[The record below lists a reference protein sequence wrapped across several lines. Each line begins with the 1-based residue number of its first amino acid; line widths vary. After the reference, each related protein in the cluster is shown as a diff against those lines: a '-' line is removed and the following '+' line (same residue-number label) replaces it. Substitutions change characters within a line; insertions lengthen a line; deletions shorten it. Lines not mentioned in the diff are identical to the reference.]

1 MRFLNDKFF
10 RAAVVVF
17 LLLMIL
23 PFIFSAPQP
32 DGQNIDG
39 LSEVSSTTPIYKALN
54 QIARFYGF
62 KKQDD
67 KKSVKTEIKTSD
79 SLKKI
84 INAKKESAKEL
95 KQENISE
102 EDTKSLKEEENIS
115 SASDSVTGNQYKQE
129 NFYSPS
135 DFYFSEDNYPDLTQ
149 EEFEKLPLSK
159 KREYLRAK
167 EKARKNN
174 MRVLDQ
180 NSQSD
185 TPNNL
190 TAENGIN
197 KNAQYDT
204 SGNLT
209 ARNTLNNN
217 SSYKNQKVKHFSNT
231 NRNNVNKKGGVHFFD
246 NQKSLKGTFGQ
257 NYFSDSNKSA
267 QDIYQSFDSSVKHIT
282 NFQINTKG
290 KEEKKNK
297 NKSVQLKTYKTEVF
311 NRNTGKTETIIQ
323 KEEIS
328 AKDIE
333 EAEELKKI
341 TANAIQDKDYSVST
355 QCEQNICR
363 VTNNNFTEEE
373 IQSFKEGALPPH
385 AVLSSTNDN
394 IEYLDKSFEQAKE
407 AANALPINNVDY
419 PILEVI
425 YKAENNEILRA
436 GKDSFPVFATAQTLN
451 DKVQIPKDDSPINF
465 LDRKKKIYVVPEKDL
480 YDEYKKLNMAVIF
493 FPKFSAYT
501 LDTLYNNSSE
511 AINIFNNNQKEEAD
525 REQNKNTEEIEQM
538 LKN

>member
-39 LSEVSSTTPIYKALN
+39 LSEVSNATPIYKALN
-54 QIARFYGF
+54 QIAHFYGF

-67 KKSVKTEIKTSD
+67 KKSIKTEIKTSD

-102 EDTKSLKEEENIS
+102 EATKSLKEEENIS
-115 SASDSVTGNQYKQE
+115 SASGSVTGNQYKQE
-129 NFYSPS
+129 NFSSPS
-135 DFYFSEDNYPDLTQ
+135 DFYFSEENYPDLTQ

-180 NSQSD
+180 NSQYD

-197 KNAQYDT
+197 KNSQSDT
-204 SGNLT
+204 SSNLT
-209 ARNTLNNN
+209 ARNTLNNT
-217 SSYKNQKVKHFSNT
+217 SGYKSKKAKHFTNT
-231 NRNNVNKKGGVHFFD
+231 NRSNINKRDGVHFFD
-246 NQKSLKGTFGQ
+246 DQNSLKGTFGQ
-257 NYFSDSNKSA
+257 NYFSGSNTGSNKGT
-267 QDIYQSFDSSVKHIT
+267 QDIYQIFGSSVKHLT
-282 NFQINTKG
+282 NFQTNKKG
-290 KEEKKNK
+290 KGEKK

-311 NRNTGKTETIIQ
+311 NKNTGKTETIIQ

-328 AKDIE
+328 AKDSE
-333 EAEELKKI
+333 EAAELKKI
-341 TANAIQDKDYSVST
+341 TANVIKDKDYSWSK
-355 QCEQNICR
+355 QCNQDKCS
-363 VTNNNFTEEE
+363 VTTITKEE
-373 IQSFKEGALPPH
+373 IQSFKEGNFPPH
-385 AVLSSTNDN
+385 AVLSSSNDN

-436 GKDSFPVFATAQTLN
+436 DKDSFPVFATAQTLN
-451 DKVQIPKDDSPINF
+451 DKVQIPKDDSPIDF

-480 YDEYKKLNMAVIF
+480 YDKYKNSNMAVIF
-493 FPKFSAYT
+493 FPKFSAYE
-501 LDTLYNNSSE
+501 LGTLYKNSSD
-511 AINIFNNNQKEEAD
+511 AINMFNNNQKEESD